1 MSEETLTPP
10 EADGLDAL
18 TQPGGPGSDDLDAS
32 DGSGSPPPD
41 YKAKFAAST
50 RENQRMQDENKRYAE
65 ELNQMRSQLNQMYQ
79 YQQQQAYAQQAAQQT
94 SRYGSDYLTD
104 EERAAVRQARDNMDE
119 ETLDYW
125 QTVRA
130 ERIADAKADQRI
142 QSLMTNAQQMG
153 TQQMLMQ
160 RLQSAPEFK
169 DPVAQ
174 RNIAQRVQRILQD
187 PLESSLVSG
196 NQMLATERA
205 LMQYRAESGAG
216 RARSA
221 TELAASRYVDMGGD
235 GTASPVPD
243 APHPSNFTPSTH
255 MSSVE
260 REGAERLYGRD
271 YKDPY
276 KHWWSKLTPEQRKIR
291 LKTGRPTSFAGSE
304 GTKETRLWTASGRK
318 KK

>member
-50 RENQRMQDENKRYAE
+50 RENQRMQEENKRYADQ
-65 ELNQMRSQLNQMYQ
+65 LAQMQGQLSQMYQ
-79 YQQQQAYAQQAAQQT
+79 YQQQQAYAQQAAQQQ
-94 SRYGSDYLTD
+94 SQFGSDYLTD
-104 EERAAVRQARDNMDE
+104 EERGAVRRAREEMDE
-119 ETLDYW
+119 DVLDYY
-125 QTVRA
+125 QTLRA
-130 ERIADAKADQRI
+130 ERIADARAGQHI
-142 QSLMTNAQQMG
+142 QSLMSNAQQMS
-153 TQQMLMQ
+153 TQQTLMH

-174 RNIAQRVQRILQD
+174 RNIVQRVQRILAD
-187 PLESSLVSG
+187 PMESSLVSG

-205 LMQYRAESGAG
+205 LLQYRAEVGAG
-216 RARSA
+216 RSRGQ
-221 TELAASRYVDMGGD
+221 TELAASRFVDMGGD

-243 APHPSNFTPSTH
+243 APHPSSFTANVH
-255 MSSVE
+255 MSAVE
-260 REGAERLYGRD
+260 REGAERLYGRE

-276 KHWWSKLTPEQRKIR
+276 KHWWSKLTPEQRKTR
-291 LKTGRPTSFAGSE
+291 LKSGKPTSFAGSE
-304 GTKETRLWTASGRK
+304 GTKETRLWSAAGRK